1 MQGMETPDPAS
12 VPPHPVEHPQ
22 RAGMDRQR
30 LPVDGDSHPADVDRR
45 RVEAMIENHR
55 ASTDVRLGA
64 DRNGGRLVAGDK
76 VAAAGVVL
84 SGCSLAA
91 VRSKVHARVGAR
103 AA

>member
-1 MQGMETPDPAS
+1 METPDPAS

-30 LPVDGDSHPADVDRR
+30 LPVTGDSHPADVDRR
-45 RVEAMIENHR
+45 RLKAMIKNHR

-64 DRNGGRLVAGDK
+64 DRDGRLLVARAK
-76 VAAAGVVL
+76 VAATGVGL
-84 SGCSLAA
+84 IQRRLTA
-91 VRSKVHARVGAR
+91 VRFENVTGQGAG

>member
-1 MQGMETPDPAS
+1 METPDPAS

-30 LPVDGDSHPADVDRR
+30 LPVAGDSHPADVDRR
-45 RVEAMIENHR
+45 RLKAMIENHR

-64 DRNGGRLVAGDK
+64 DRNRRSFVAGDK
-76 VAAAGVVL
+76 VAATGVGL
-84 SGCSLAA
+84 IQRRLTA
-91 VRSKVHARVGAR
+91 VRFENVTGQGAG